1 MTPQSKLGVTNAL
14 MIIGIVP
21 LLFGIGWIFS
31 VIAYANEH
39 KGQMGGSDAFLM
51 IGVLLTTYALALL
64 VSGSSAL
71 WSATVARRNP
81 GMPARTS
88 TVIRRCVYI
97 ALIAPLLWYLG
108 IALSL
113 F

>member
-1 MTPQSKLGVTNAL
+1 MTPQSKLGVANAL
-14 MIIGIVP
+14 MVIGIVP
-21 LLFGIGWIFS
+21 LLLGIGWIFS
-31 VIAYANEH
+31 VIAYAKEH

-51 IGVLLTTYALALL
+51 IGVLFVTYGLALL

-71 WSATVARRNP
+71 WSAIVARQNP
-81 GMPARTS
+81 GVSAPTS
-88 TVIRRCVYI
+88 MAIRRCIYI
-97 ALIAPLLWYLG
+97 VLIAPLLWYLG